1 MQKEMGGT
9 LDKINQQQEYM
20 KKFKNDVYDI
30 LNNHLNDYK
39 KLKRGIKRL
48 HRIYVIEEHNQ
59 KETGDNDIHSDQLVK
74 REQLEDSI
82 EHTRK
87 RLKNGKMIHA
97 DAYKRIQIQNVSLLS
112 DINALRRDE
121 VNILM
126 QKEMFKKLYS
136 WTKAHLHTN

>member
-1 MQKEMGGT
+1 
-9 LDKINQQQEYM
+9 M

-59 KETGDNDIHSDQLVK
+59 KSKETGDNDIHSDQKVK

-97 DAYKRIQIQNVSLLS
+97 DAYKRIQFQNVSLLS

-136 WTKAHLHTN
+136 WTKAHLNTNQSNEEDELMEETNDA

>member
-1 MQKEMGGT
+1 
-9 LDKINQQQEYM
+9 M

-48 HRIYVIEEHNQ
+48 HRIYVIEEFNQ
-59 KETGDNDIHSDQLVK
+59 KETGDNDVDFDQQVK

-97 DAYKRIQIQNVSLLS
+97 DAYKRI
-112 DINALRRDE
+112 
-121 VNILM
+121 
-126 QKEMFKKLYS
+126 
-136 WTKAHLHTN
+136 

>member
-1 MQKEMGGT
+1 
-9 LDKINQQQEYM
+9 M

-48 HRIYVIEEHNQ
+48 HRIYVIEEFNQ
-59 KETGDNDIHSDQLVK
+59 KETGDNDVDFDQQVK

-97 DAYKRIQIQNVSLLS
+97 DAYKRIQKDNVDLIK

-136 WTKAHLHTN
+136 WTKAHLVTN